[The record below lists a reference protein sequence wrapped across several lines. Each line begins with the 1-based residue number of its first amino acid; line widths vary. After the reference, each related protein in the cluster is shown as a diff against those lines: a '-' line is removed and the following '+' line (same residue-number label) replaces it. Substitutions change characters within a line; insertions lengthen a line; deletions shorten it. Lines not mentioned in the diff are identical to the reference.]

1 MELTVEE
8 ALKQG
13 VTAHKEGRLDD
24 AERFYRAILKFQ
36 PEHADANHNLGLLA
50 LSVGKVD
57 AALPNQIYDLDYE
70 DLTENQEEET
80 RNLIGHLG
88 IEWNDACLSP
98 QDNTRSVDTASAVQ
112 VRQKVYQGS
121 SKKWRRYLP
130 FLNGA
135 LDHLRVDNQ

>member
-57 AALPNQIYDLDYE
+57 AALPFFEAAIDANPEIEQFWLSHIKALV
-70 DLTENQEEET
+70 LENENEVAAAVVAKAKKQ
-80 RNLIGHLG
+80 G
-88 IEWNDACLSP
+88 
-98 QDNTRSVDTASAVQ
+98 VDHEKLEMVQ
-112 VRQKVYQGS
+112 
-121 SKKWRRYLP
+121 
-130 FLNGA
+130 
-135 LDHLRVDNQ
+135 